1 MSEECYEYN
10 YHCSHMR
17 ECYNCSQVEYCLEE
31 EKKND
36 NESCSN
42 SRPEW

>member
-1 MSEECYEYN
+1 MNEDCYEYN

-36 NESCSN
+36 NESCSDT
-42 SRPEW
+42 RPEW